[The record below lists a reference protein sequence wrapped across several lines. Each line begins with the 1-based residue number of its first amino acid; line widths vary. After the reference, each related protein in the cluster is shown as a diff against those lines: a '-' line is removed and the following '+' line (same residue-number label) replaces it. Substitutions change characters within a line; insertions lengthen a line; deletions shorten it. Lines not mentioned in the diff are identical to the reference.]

1 MPSEFRV
8 PIDLA
13 GELVFFRSKNQKLA
27 NAIGHWLYINFQIY
41 QISALIS
48 ENSQI
53 NSAFLK
59 ISFSSMIIM
68 HAGHRG

>member
-27 NAIGHWLYINFQIY
+27 IGHWPLAIYI
-41 QISALIS
+41 LIFKFTRS
-48 ENSQI
+48 PLS
-53 NSAFLK
+53 SPK
-59 ISFSSMIIM
+59 IPKLIARF
-68 HAGHRG
+68 